1 MKWNVMKTRLN
12 PAVVVPV
19 AVFVFSNLHAQ
30 NSGPVAAQP
39 SREEVESYV
48 KEMTRY
54 ISSREERATKIVNQI
69 VELDD
74 SLKTAV
80 SGVLTKLKSI
90 TDSQDSKTKVTRI
103 KRDVIERIGKAAEYY
118 AAERAKLE
126 EALRVTRNDYKRE
139 DLFKERKQF
148 DEKIDNMVNAVVD
161 LALSM
166 DTHKDYEKYIYE
178 NGSSFSGFDTI
189 IRKNPD
195 YEQNRRSTTQADA
208 ARKDVTQSIQQSL
221 DRLKTRQRDLEQQIA
236 SPKLDEK
243 QTKNLEAELDWIR
256 TIRNERL
263 EQLYALTSGE
273 HKFTT
278 PVSQR
283 DAMQLEDVIEL
294 VAADAR
300 RDMSNLFARYRELRA
315 ERDAIADQKA
325 RLARAQNWLKEH
337 SEGK

>member
-1 MKWNVMKTRLN
+1 MLL
-12 PAVVVPV
+12 
-19 AVFVFSNLHAQ
+19 FSNLQAQ
-30 NSGPVAAQP
+30 NPVPAPQP
-39 SREEVESYV
+39 SREEVEGYI
-48 KEMTRY
+48 KEMNHY
-54 ISSREERATKIVNQI
+54 ISGREERATKIVNQI
-69 VELDD
+69 VELDE

-80 SGVLTKLKSI
+80 TGVLTKLKTI
-90 TDSQDSKTKVTRI
+90 TDSKDSKTKVTRI
-103 KRDVIERIGKAAEYY
+103 KRDVIERIGKAAAYY
-118 AAERAKLE
+118 TAERAKLE

-178 NGSSFSGFDTI
+178 HGSSFGGFDTT

-195 YEQNRRSTTQADA
+195 YDQNRRSTTQADA
-208 ARKDVTQSIQQSL
+208 ARKDVTESIQQSL
-221 DRLKTRQRDLEQQIA
+221 DRLKTKQRELEQQVA
-236 SPKLDEK
+236 NPKLDEK
-243 QTKNLEAELDWIR
+243 QTKNLEAELDRIR
-256 TIRNERL
+256 TIRNERI
-263 EQLYALTSGE
+263 EQLYALTSSE
-273 HKFTT
+273 QKLTT

-337 SEGK
+337 AEDK